1 MFLLINVPR
10 GVMRKDMALLKK
22 SKGRH
27 PLLEYHL
34 LFINSLSI
42 KLSSVFPRGGEI
54 SQVEAGKGPSLHFDS
69 LFS

>member
-10 GVMRKDMALLKK
+10 GVTRKDMALLKK
-22 SKGRH
+22 AKAVI
-27 PLLEYHL
+27 LCHL

>member
-10 GVMRKDMALLKK
+10 GVTRKDMALLK
-22 SKGRH
+22 KGRH

-42 KLSSVFPRGGEI
+42 KLSSVFPRGGEF